1 MNGEYANSNYYG
13 YDEESIKKMYQ
24 GLYDAYEALVS
35 NVGGELQT
43 DVINP
48 IGDFWYAKE
57 AQNTGDAI
65 VNVINNEFTD
75 ALLTTYGQL
84 TEYLEGVA
92 KTWAEYTQNTPVT
105 NTVGNSSTRI
115 KVNRETIKE
124 NLDGKF
130 VGINS
135 EKATSYTEGLSGV
148 KTKITSAIS
157 ETYSKIRELAPFVG
171 GQQEQAVLGL
181 IKKLEDSVTD
191 MFSFVIDGSGN
202 FAGSNTDFKGIKKA
216 MEDWTLEYQERARK
230 AKEAMEQ

>member
-13 YDEESIKKMYQ
+13 YDEDSIKRMYQ
-24 GLYDAYEALVS
+24 GLYDAYEVLVK

-43 DVINP
+43 EVINP

-92 KTWAEYTQNTPVT
+92 RTWAEYTQNSPVV
-105 NTVGNSSTRI
+105 NTVGNSSSRI
-115 KVNRETIKE
+115 SVNRDTIKE
-124 NLDGKF
+124 SLDGKF

-135 EKATSYTEGLSGV
+135 EKATSYTDGLTGV
-148 KTKITSAIS
+148 KEKITSAIS

-181 IKKLEDSVTD
+181 IKKLEDSVTN
-191 MFSFVIDGSGN
+191 MFSFVIDGSGS
-202 FAGSNTDFKGIKKA
+202 FSGSNADFKGIKQAMLDWTEEYKIRAENAKKA
-216 MEDWTLEYQERARK
+216 MEQ
-230 AKEAMEQ
+230 